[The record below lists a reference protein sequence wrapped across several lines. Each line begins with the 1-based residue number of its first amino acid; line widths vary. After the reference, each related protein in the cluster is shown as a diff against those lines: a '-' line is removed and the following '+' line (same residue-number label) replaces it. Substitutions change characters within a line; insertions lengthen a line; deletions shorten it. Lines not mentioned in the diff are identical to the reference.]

1 MNEYLNIIISYII
14 AFLIGLGLITYIFN
28 LPGWITGN
36 QSLVDEYYKINWK
49 TNIPID
55 FLLVSAYLIIGLI
68 FIKLFKVES
77 NCYKLFIIYT
87 ITYLISGSFL
97 LYFRNNPID
106 DNFFSKWFNNVG
118 WGGVFYDVI
127 LILFIYIIYQRIY
140 LLIKDWTTTI

>member
-1 MNEYLNIIISYII
+1 MNEYLKILISYII
-14 AFLIGLGLITYIFN
+14 SFTIGLGLITYIFN

-55 FLLVSAYLIIGLI
+55 FLLVSIYILIGVL
-68 FIKLFKVES
+68 FIKIFKVES

-87 ITYLISGSFL
+87 ITYLISGAFC
-97 LYFRNNPID
+97 LYFKNFPIT

-118 WGGVFYDVI
+118 WDGVFYDVI
-127 LILFIYIIYQRIY
+127 LILFIYIIYQRVY
-140 LLIKDWTTTI
+140 LLINDK